1 MANLKDF
8 ATGTVLTAPS
18 PANSGNTML
27 LQNNEHLRMPA
38 VPFYATAHP
47 DNTLPTIDNSEKIL
61 VTDIN
66 AGTQVM
72 TFLRAQGVASAKN
85 IAAGWRISNTIFAA
99 DMYNGTDVRNE
110 VPAGAINGTNTFY
123 MIAAAFTPGSLNVYV
138 NGQRMKSGSGNDYV
152 ENATLTGFTMQYA
165 LQTGDVLLVDY
176 TIGSSVMMN
185 GVNVRI
191 NQEIPTGAV
200 NGSNAAFTTTRNYVS
215 GSLEVYI
222 NGLLQAPTTHVTE
235 VSPTAGTF
243 TLDVAPAT
251 GDIVRVS
258 YSYAV
263 STGGN
268 AASVN
273 GLAANATPT
282 ANQLF
287 ALDGNAQIPQVAFKQ
302 IAFSAY
308 DNNTNQ
314 SLGNGVFTHVAFATE
329 AFDTGDYNAATSYF
343 TPTVAGYYLLST
355 AVGIATGGDQSTM
368 HLALRKNNTNVQ
380 WTRTRKSGAGEVG
393 AMTTAVVYANGTT
406 DTFDVAVYTDGGATN
421 INGSQQNTWFT
432 GAKVGV

>member
-72 TFLRAQGVASAKN
+72 TFSRAQGVATAKN

-99 DMYNGTDVRNE
+99 DLYNGTDVRNE

-165 LQTGDVLLVDY
+165 LQTGDVLFVDY

-185 GVNVRI
+185 GVNVEI

-200 NGSNAAFTTTRNYVS
+200 NGSNAAFTTTRPYVS
-215 GSLEVYI
+215 GTLKAYV
-222 NGLLQAPTTHVTE
+222 NGLLQAPGTHVTE
-235 VSPTAGTF
+235 VSPAAGTY
-243 TLDVAPAT
+243 TLDVAPDT

-258 YSYAV
+258 YNYAV

-273 GLAANATPT
+273 GIAANTTPT
-282 ANQLF
+282 ANQLLP
-287 ALDGNAQIPQVAFKQ
+287 LDSSSKFPLSVLPSGTAWATVPYA
-302 IAFSAY
+302 AGWGDY
-308 DNNTNQ
+308 DATTNQ
-314 SLGNGVFTHVAFATE
+314 WVGGRYMKDIAGFVHLKGLVRNVSGSTKAGGSTIATLPVGFRPSNTMRAAVAGAVTASPAITWITILYTGEIQSDSSIPNSEWISLG
-329 AFDTGDYNAATSYF
+329 
-343 TPTVAGYYLLST
+343 
-355 AVGIATGGDQSTM
+355 GINFMAE
-368 HLALRKNNTNVQ
+368 N
-380 WTRTRKSGAGEVG
+380 
-393 AMTTAVVYANGTT
+393 
-406 DTFDVAVYTDGGATN
+406 
-421 INGSQQNTWFT
+421 
-432 GAKVGV
+432 